1 MGKIAHDYRTGRG
14 QLSVAF
20 QAQIVVAF
28 GEQLL
33 VDRTMDVVAHGASL
47 AQGLVLKDV
56 RPGLGPVTLSASLVH
71 ASHEHTLGL
80 VNILPVGVVAMSAA
94 YPSFFDR
101 VAVLQVEQ
109 CFGLKM
115 TLETS
120 FRIFAGIDDELA
132 PTSTHFQVEAT
143 GAMTRFAAL
152 TLPALPFSR
161 NLNARVAGVFEILNH
176 LLVAQSARFHP
187 YVLST
192 LNQGRGGDHALH
204 RRAGNNEYHCCGSH
218 EASH

>member
-1 MGKIAHDYRTGRG
+1 
-14 QLSVAF
+14 
-20 QAQIVVAF
+20 
-28 GEQLL
+28 
-33 VDRTMDVVAHGASL
+33 
-47 AQGLVLKDV
+47 
-56 RPGLGPVTLSASLVH
+56 
-71 ASHEHTLGL
+71 
-80 VNILPVGVVAMSAA
+80 MSAA

-132 PTSTHFQVEAT
+132 PTSTDFQVEAT

-152 TLPALPFSR
+152 TLQTLPFSR

-192 LNQGRGGDHALH
+192 LNHGRWH
-204 RRAGNNEYHCCGSH
+204 RRTLYGGARHDEYQC
-218 EASH
+218 